1 MENLHSEV
9 LDSVIE
15 RIKQTCEKLL
25 MNNKLVP
32 ADKLE
37 QGFSLFSQKF
47 GPDVLKSLDGE
58 LLLNTMFNIG
68 NRDGLAYW
76 LEFKNDDEFETNA
89 YGSIAG
95 GSSFKYVMYKR
106 NIDDKWVTGSSKNPT
121 ILSIDKAISLAR
133 ELRDFLV
140 FGSEEI
146 RKLSRPDTDIDE
158 YKKLQI
164 SLDNNMKHNMS
175 RLAWVHKYY
184 HMIYPDVID
193 SFHVARLQRYGL
205 VCCGIKPP
213 KEDNLY
219 EMAGYY
225 RLIARKCGFPMDY
238 VSVAI
243 KELFG
248 SPVRYFRIG
257 TGDGGKHWP
266 DMRADS
272 YVAIGWEELRDLNQY
287 SESNDMKNDIQER
300 LIILRLNDSK
310 TASTKAGEIVRFYK
324 GIETGDIAVAVAGE
338 KVLGIGRIISNY
350 RYVEERPYPH
360 CRNVEW
366 IRIFDEPVRLPKPG
380 EGKLTS
386 CYQYKDIDNIMEIN
400 RLIRTSKK
408 AETVTLPLTG
418 IIAEIESG
426 LERKKQVILYGPP
439 GTGKTYYAEK
449 ACCELSSR
457 NMFNKPFSQ
466 ISEDEKKA
474 VTGDGRTYGTVR
486 MCCFHPSYGYE
497 DFIEGI
503 KPKVKHDQTLFET
516 RDGIFKEICKDALND
531 PEHNYYLIIDEINR
545 GDISRIFG
553 ELIMLIEKNK
563 RGKQVILPLSNEPFQ
578 VPGNVYIVG
587 TMNTADRSITLLDAA
602 LRRRFGFIELMPD
615 YSLLEGVVLEGL
627 PLDGWLRELNAR
639 IREHLGKD
647 ARNLQIGHSYFLE
660 EGKLVTDKDTFR
672 RIIREDIIPLIEEY
686 CYGDYEMI
694 SRILGEGLV
703 DVKNQVIRTELFS
716 TQDISN
722 LVNALLSP
730 CPAIRTGTGSTDESD
745 IEDDQDTDSSTGD
758 ET

>member
-1 MENLHSEV
+1 MENLYSEV

-15 RIKQTCEKLL
+15 SIKQTSEKLL
-25 MNNKLVP
+25 MSNKLVS
-32 ADKLE
+32 AEKLR

-47 GPDVLKSLDGE
+47 SPNVLKSLDGE

-76 LEFKNDDEFETNA
+76 LEFKNDDGFETNA

-106 NIDDKWVTGSSKNPT
+106 NIDDKWVTGNPQAPT
-121 ILSIDKAISLAR
+121 VLSVDEAISLAR
-133 ELRDFLV
+133 EMRDILILGSDAIRELLV
-140 FGSEEI
+140 YEPG
-146 RKLSRPDTDIDE
+146 IDE
-158 YKKLQI
+158 YRKLQKF
-164 SLDNNMKHNMS
+164 LDDNMKHSMS

-184 HMIYPDVID
+184 HMIYPDLID
-193 SFHVARLQRYGL
+193 SFHVARFQRHGL
-205 VCCGIKPP
+205 ICCGIKPP

-219 EMAGYY
+219 EMAGHYM
-225 RLIARKCGFPMDY
+225 LIARKCGLPIDY
-238 VSVAI
+238 VHAAI
-243 KELFG
+243 KELYG
-248 SPVRYFRIG
+248 PPVRYFRIG
-257 TGDGGKHWP
+257 TGEEGKYWP
-266 DMRADS
+266 DMKANS
-272 YVAIGWEELRDLNQY
+272 YVAIGWKELRDLRAY
-287 SESNDMKNDIQER
+287 SESSDMKKDIQER
-300 LIILRLNDSK
+300 LIILRLNDNK
-310 TASTKAGEIVRFYK
+310 TASTKAGEIMRFYR
-324 GIETGDIAVAVAGE
+324 GIETGDIVVAVSGE
-338 KVLGIGRIISNY
+338 KVLGIGRVTGNY
-350 RYVEERPYPH
+350 KYVEERPYPH
-360 CRNVEW
+360 CLSVEW
-366 IRIFDEPVRLPKPG
+366 IRIFDMPVKLPKPG

-386 CYQYKDIDNIMEIN
+386 CYPYKDIDNIMEIN
-400 RLIRTSKK
+400 RLIREKPII
-408 AETVTLPLTG
+408 EPLPLTG
-418 IIAEIESG
+418 IIAEIEGG

-449 ACCELSSR
+449 ACCEFASR
-457 NMFNKPFSQ
+457 NMFNKPFNQLSD
-466 ISEDEKKA
+466 DEKKSI
-474 VTGDGRTYGTVR
+474 TGDGRTYGIVR

-503 KPKVKHDQTLFET
+503 RPRVSASQTLFEKK
-516 RDGIFKEICKDALND
+516 DGIFKRICSDALENPD
-531 PEHNYYLIIDEINR
+531 IDYYLIIDEINR

-563 RGKQVILPLSNEPFQ
+563 RGKQVTLPLSNEPFQ

-587 TMNTADRSITLLDAA
+587 TMNTADRSIALLDVA

-615 YSLLEGVVLEGL
+615 YTLLEGVVFEGL

-660 EGKLVTDKDTFR
+660 EGKPVTGKDTFR
-672 RIIREDIIPLIEEY
+672 RIVREDIIPLIEEY
-686 CYGDYEMI
+686 CYGDYDMI

-716 TQDISN
+716 SQDISN

-730 CPAIRTGTGSTDESD
+730 CPAIRTGTGSIDES
-745 IEDDQDTDSSTGD
+745 ENEEDQDTDSSTGD
-758 ET
+758 EA